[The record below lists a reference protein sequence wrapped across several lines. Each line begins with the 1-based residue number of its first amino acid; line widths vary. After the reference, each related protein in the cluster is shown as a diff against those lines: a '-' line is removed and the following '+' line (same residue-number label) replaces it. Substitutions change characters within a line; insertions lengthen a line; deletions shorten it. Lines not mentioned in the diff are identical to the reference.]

1 MTNGNSNIT
10 CWGQQT
16 NNLDPDINSCSTIS
30 TNLTAIHVQIQAN
43 LSKCDERGRVTN
55 KDIVSDTDHDYRNDP
70 APLTWLGRQPQGE
83 EGQLTGGLINEAETE
98 NAHLLLN

>member
-1 MTNGNSNIT
+1 MWWERQSN
-10 CWGQQT
+10 QQR
-16 NNLDPDINSCSTIS
+16 L
-30 TNLTAIHVQIQAN
+30 H
-43 LSKCDERGRVTN
+43 
-55 KDIVSDTDHDYRNDP
+55 DIVSDTDNDYRNDP